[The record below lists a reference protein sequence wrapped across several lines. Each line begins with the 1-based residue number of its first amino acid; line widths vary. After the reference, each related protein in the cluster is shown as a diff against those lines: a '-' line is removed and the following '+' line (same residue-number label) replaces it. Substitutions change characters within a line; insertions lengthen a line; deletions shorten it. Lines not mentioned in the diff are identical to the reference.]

1 MSAIVVNPNSNLT
14 SVDTWALISNNIIIN
29 TILDTTLDMNSSEI
43 LNSYDYVVDLT
54 IQGQEAGVGWTYNPE
69 GNTFTAPP
77 PPPIDWISTVVDDF
91 DNIASSL
98 LQCLG
103 DAGAGGGNLTP
114 TQLTETYNAMLEDSQ
129 DSFSPNQLVLMQ
141 TIFTY
146 ISNGG

>member
-98 LQCLG
+98 LQCLS
-103 DAGAGGGNLTP
+103 DAGSQGGALTQQ
-114 TQLTETYNAMLEDSQ
+114 QLLETYQASLEDSQ
-129 DSFSPNQLVLMQ
+129 DSFSPNQLALMQ
-141 TIFTY
+141 SIYQF
-146 ISNGG
+146 ILSGG